1 MMTSKDYQ
9 EIERL
14 TQQLRATR
22 ENLWFEENPLADSFV
37 KPRDPSW
44 HKDYSVQ
51 DLNPTPHGPKT

>member
-14 TQQLRATR
+14 AQQLRAAR

-37 KPRDPSW
+37 ASRLKPSW
-44 HKDYSVQ
+44 HKCYLAQ
-51 DLNPTPHGPKT
+51 DHGPKT